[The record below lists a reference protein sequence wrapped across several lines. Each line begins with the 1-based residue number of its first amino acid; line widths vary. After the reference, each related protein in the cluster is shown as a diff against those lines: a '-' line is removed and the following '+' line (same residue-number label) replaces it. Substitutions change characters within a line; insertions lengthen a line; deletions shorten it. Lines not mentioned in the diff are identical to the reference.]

1 MIGWRGTG
9 DNIESRERA
18 ARIFAH
24 VASDL
29 LVTHFPGTLQ
39 CICSLLESCEPKVAC
54 PSENPDEHTLT
65 NKNDQHGSLE
75 KSDHQDDA
83 SMIVPIQD
91 QTGHEYEQVA
101 SSFTWL
107 DLLLSPNP
115 KERIKEGIKAA
126 RYRRRFFGPKYFHP
140 YESRG
145 AKEMIC
151 QGMLILERLTR
162 DEENCTEIT
171 KHQLLLSRITT
182 QLRSHDFLSNVQDA
196 TMDGMLSKSLT
207 VMSRLLRS
215 HGDGATR
222 LRQELAS
229 NTEAVSNLMG
239 ILETN
244 SEGAQ
249 QLHEQAVEILTE
261 LTLASFTKPVFG
273 ESTFMLNKLC
283 ENLEIFLEE
292 KVGETIAV
300 EPAREKA
307 LRLSRL
313 RAKAGDALQRLLPFQ
328 SASIVKAA
336 AKISKQ
342 DAIDKFTK
350 VTRSQL
356 LPPLHRFLSYS
367 QF

>member
-1 MIGWRGTG
+1 MYCSETERKFEKLGDVPDDWNLITYGIGLLRSASGDDHLWGARVLDQFFANNISVRQELLSSRLYIQNLIRMIGWRGTG

-29 LVTHFPGTLQ
+29 HATHFPGTLQ

-182 QLRSHDFLSNVQDA
+182 QLRSHDFLSNVQDG

-215 HGDGATR
+215 PGDGATR

-239 ILETN
+239 I
-244 SEGAQ
+244 
-249 QLHEQAVEILTE
+249 
-261 LTLASFTKPVFG
+261 
-273 ESTFMLNKLC
+273 
-283 ENLEIFLEE
+283 
-292 KVGETIAV
+292 
-300 EPAREKA
+300 
-307 LRLSRL
+307 
-313 RAKAGDALQRLLPFQ
+313 
-328 SASIVKAA
+328 
-336 AKISKQ
+336 
-342 DAIDKFTK
+342 
-350 VTRSQL
+350 
-356 LPPLHRFLSYS
+356 
-367 QF
+367 

>member
-1 MIGWRGTG
+1 
-9 DNIESRERA
+9 
-18 ARIFAH
+18 
-24 VASDL
+24 
-29 LVTHFPGTLQ
+29 
-39 CICSLLESCEPKVAC
+39 
-54 PSENPDEHTLT
+54 
-65 NKNDQHGSLE
+65 
-75 KSDHQDDA
+75 
-83 SMIVPIQD
+83 
-91 QTGHEYEQVA
+91 
-101 SSFTWL
+101 
-107 DLLLSPNP
+107 
-115 KERIKEGIKAA
+115 
-126 RYRRRFFGPKYFHP
+126 
-140 YESRG
+140 
-145 AKEMIC
+145 
-151 QGMLILERLTR
+151 
-162 DEENCTEIT
+162 
-171 KHQLLLSRITT
+171 
-182 QLRSHDFLSNVQDA
+182 
-196 TMDGMLSKSLT
+196 MDGMLSKSLT

-215 HGDGATR
+215 PGDGATR

-244 SEGAQ
+244 SDGAQ

-328 SASIVKAA
+328 SASIVKTA